1 MRTMSCR
8 IWLLLGLV
16 AGTLLA
22 TACGDDI
29 VILRRGPS
37 EAQALVSLQRAI
49 AQGARVFSVPLPRGI
64 TVASV
69 RLTACES
76 AKPQQGFRCVVDMA
90 TPDIPILGSFVAT
103 LPIRFVE
110 IKSGEWNAYLM

>member
-1 MRTMSCR
+1 MQTKSYR
-8 IWLLLGLV
+8 IRFSSVLV
-16 AGTLLA
+16 AAVLLVA
-22 TACGDDI
+22 ACSDDI
-29 VILRRGPS
+29 VILRRGPT
-37 EAQALVSLQRAI
+37 EAQALASLQRAI
-49 AQGARVFSVPLPRGI
+49 AQGASVFSVPLPRGI

-69 RLTACES
+69 RLTSCKP

-110 IKSGEWNAYLM
+110 IKPGEWNAYLS